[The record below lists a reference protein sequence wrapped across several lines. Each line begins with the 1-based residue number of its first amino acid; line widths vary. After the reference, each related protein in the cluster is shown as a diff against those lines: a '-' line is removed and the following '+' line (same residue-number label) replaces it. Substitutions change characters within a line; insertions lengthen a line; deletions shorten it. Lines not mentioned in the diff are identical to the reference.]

1 MPDDPDRRRIWKR
14 SRTSYRLSQKKY
26 RYTVLICAGAGC
38 ISCDCVQVRN
48 ALVEELFK
56 AGLTDEIQIKM
67 TGCMGNC
74 DVGPAM
80 IVKPGGIFY
89 CKLKPED
96 MADDRPAASG
106 RRRGGRAILLCR
118 PPDRQTDPASG

>member
-1 MPDDPDRRRIWKR
+1 MKGQTIWRIGTAADLEKIR
-14 SRTSYRLSQKKY
+14 ESYKSSQKKY
-26 RYTVLICAGAGC
+26 RYTVMICAGAGC

-48 ALVEELFK
+48 ALLEELFA

-80 IVKPGGIFY
+80 IVRPGGIFY
-89 CKLKPED
+89 CKLKPSD
-96 MADDRPAASG
+96 MR
-106 RRRGGRAILLCR
+106 
-118 PPDRQTDPASG
+118 